1 MRLRRMAQKTNV
13 LLVDDDLTVRQSLQQ
28 VLMQENFHVVTAANG
43 LDAMCEFGRNSID
56 IVLLDINLGPE
67 SGWDTF
73 EKLRTI
79 RPRLP
84 IIMMTGQPQEQRTGP
99 LGGVELFMT
108 LAGSL
113 RKLGQAGRPPYF
125 VAGKD
130 AGDPRL
136 NGIDSPF
143 VSFTIAPRQR

>member
-1 MRLRRMAQKTNV
+1 MAQKTNV

-99 LGGVELFMT
+99 LGGVELFMEKPLDLPVLLVKLDELSARRVQAEET
-108 LAGSL
+108 LARSE
-113 RKLGQAGRPPYF
+113 
-125 VAGKD
+125 
-130 AGDPRL
+130 
-136 NGIDSPF
+136 
-143 VSFTIAPRQR
+143 